1 MALTKKLINAA
12 APIVFAKSDFE
23 TMDEY
28 ISQLYDIEKLSLKD
42 IEIHLENVINGEEKV
57 HGRQLDLFGVRQG
70 KRQVQKRERREK
82 DASQMDLFGEA
93 KAYLEERG
101 YQLIKE

>member
-42 IEIHLENVINGEEKV
+42 IEIHLENIINGTEKV
-57 HGRQLDLFGVRQG
+57 HGLQLDLFGVRQG
-70 KRQVQKRERREK
+70 KRQVKTRERKEK
-82 DASQMDLFGEA
+82 DTSQMDLFGEA

>member
-42 IEIHLENVINGEEKV
+42 IEIHL
-57 HGRQLDLFGVRQG
+57 
-70 KRQVQKRERREK
+70 
-82 DASQMDLFGEA
+82 
-93 KAYLEERG
+93 
-101 YQLIKE
+101 

>member
-57 HGRQLDLFGVRQG
+57 HGRQLDLLGVRQG
-70 KRQVQKRERREK
+70 KRQVKTRERREK
-82 DASQMDLFGEA
+82 DTSQMDLFGEA
-93 KAYLEERG
+93 KAYIEERG

>member
-1 MALTKKLINAA
+1 MALTKKLINTA

-42 IEIHLENVINGEEKV
+42 IEIHLENVINGTEKV
-57 HGRQLDLFGVRQG
+57 HGRQLDLLGVRQG
-70 KRQVQKRERREK
+70 KRQVKTRERREK
-82 DASQMDLFGEA
+82 DTSQMDLFGEA

-101 YQLIKE
+101 YKLIKE